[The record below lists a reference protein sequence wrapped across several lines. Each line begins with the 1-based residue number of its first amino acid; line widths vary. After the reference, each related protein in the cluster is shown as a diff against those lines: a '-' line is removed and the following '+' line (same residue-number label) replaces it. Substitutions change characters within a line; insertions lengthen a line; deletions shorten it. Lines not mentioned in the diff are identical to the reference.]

1 MANLTAYPIGT
12 PKSEDLLIGTS
23 VPIPGTNQKP
33 TTKNFSIRTVSTL
46 MTQGYVEVTKTLTNA
61 EWLGLASTSV
71 EIIPSPGQGKA
82 IQVILAHVKYF
93 PSGDNFSWTSPLTL
107 NNATSGAVS
116 SVTQGVLPTSYTD
129 VDGDGDMQIFTIS
142 GSDVSLNG
150 AINFGCASGATIG
163 GGGTLSI
170 TIRYQVI

>member
-1 MANLTAYPIGT
+1 MAIANSYPVGT
-12 PKSEDLLIGTS
+12 PKAADLLLGTS
-23 VPIPGTNQKP
+23 VPTPGTDEKA
-33 TTKNFSIRTVSTL
+33 TTKNFPVS
-46 MTQGYVEVTKTLTNA
+46 QVAAIGYVEITKTLTNA

-116 SVTQGVLPTSYTD
+116 TVTQGVLPISYTD